1 MKDDIMLYRKLAVG
15 ALIAGSALVGG
26 CGIDSSPAVR
36 HAISSPVAPA
46 SPASNASSGA
56 SAAPVPAPLEPALT
70 GPADEEIV
78 DLSLG

>member
-15 ALIAGSALVGG
+15 SLIAGSALMGG

-46 SPASNASSGA
+46 SPASNASSGS
-56 SAAPVPAPLEPALT
+56 SAAPVPASLQPAVNA
-70 GPADEEIV
+70 PAEDEIV